1 MKYAQ
6 RFPRGAALCRG
17 AAFTEADVSRMVC
30 SLLAT
35 SFPKA
40 HLSSEPSRDLRVF
53 VGLRPQVIPTIQ
65 VPGAWR
71 GCLHGK
77 MPACSH
83 SRCFLGAGPWFH
95 QGWTPFGSE
104 LFKGGFYIR
113 VSFSQFSSSSPV
125 SPSFSSMVLKMWSLD
140 RHLRLAD
147 S

>member
-1 MKYAQ
+1 MKYAH

-17 AAFTEADVSRMVC
+17 AAFTEAETLAGWCAACWRPHSQKPTFLQSPAVICV
-30 SLLAT
+30 SLLGC
-35 SFPKA
+35 
-40 HLSSEPSRDLRVF
+40 
-53 VGLRPQVIPTIQ
+53 GLRSSPQSKFQ
-65 VPGAWR
+65 E
-71 GCLHGK
+71 LHGK

>member
-1 MKYAQ
+1 MPWCCVY
-6 RFPRGAALCRG
+6 RGR
-17 AAFTEADVSRMVC
+17 DVSRMVC

-40 HLSSEPSRDLRVF
+40 HLSSEPSHDLHVL